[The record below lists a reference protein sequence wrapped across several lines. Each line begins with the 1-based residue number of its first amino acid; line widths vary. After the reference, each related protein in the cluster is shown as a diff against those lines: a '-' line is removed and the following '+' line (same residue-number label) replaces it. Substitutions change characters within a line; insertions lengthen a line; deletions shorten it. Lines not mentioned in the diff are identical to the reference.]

1 MDHFNQKVSIQTLYN
16 QHQEILPPLPLS
28 IIQIRIEW
36 KKVHILSLAWRTTDR
51 MVLLGIP
58 IEGLVGEWEPMN
70 IRVFVFV
77 AENGAP
83 DASVAP

>member
-1 MDHFNQKVSIQTLYN
+1 
-16 QHQEILPPLPLS
+16 
-28 IIQIRIEW
+28 
-36 KKVHILSLAWRTTDR
+36 
-51 MVLLGIP
+51 MVLLGIS